1 MIKKET
7 TTMSAVNNKQLAK
20 LATRALPCLSG
31 SSISYNSDKNLF
43 YTAGYTS
50 AAGNTYFKTYRLSD
64 RLCISCN
71 LGQGYAYLFLNGLSI
86 YGWDGQKSR
95 LLGSWTSP
103 GTTFFSDYK
112 VKEVAMS
119 LVKDYLAAQ
128 AKISGAKV
136 PDSQLIAFSKELIEE
151 TERKK
156 LN

>member
-1 MIKKET
+1 MEKAIRKS
-7 TTMSAVNNKQLAK
+7 SASKTQLARITK
-20 LATRALPCLSG
+20 RALPALSG
-31 SSISYNSDKNLF
+31 DSVSYNADKNIF

-50 AAGNTYFKTYRLSD
+50 AAGNAYFKTYRLSD

-103 GTTFFSDYK
+103 CATRFNDYK

-128 AKISGAKV
+128 AKISGANV

-151 TERKK
+151 TERKR

>member
-1 MIKKET
+1 MEIAITKS
-7 TTMSAVNNKQLAK
+7 SASNTQLVRIAE
-20 LATRALPCLSG
+20 RALPALSG
-31 SSISYNSDKNLF
+31 DSVSYNADRNIF

-103 GTTFFSDYK
+103 CTTFFSDYK
-112 VKEVAMS
+112 VKEVDMT
-119 LVKDYLAAQ
+119 LVKDYLASQ
-128 AKISGAKV
+128 AKISGATV

-151 TERKK
+151 TERKM